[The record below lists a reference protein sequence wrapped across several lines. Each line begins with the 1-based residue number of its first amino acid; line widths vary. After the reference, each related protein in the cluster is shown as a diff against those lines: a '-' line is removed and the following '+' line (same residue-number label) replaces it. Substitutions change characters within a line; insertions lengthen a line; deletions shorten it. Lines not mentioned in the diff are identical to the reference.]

1 MQFASKINDTRS
13 DEDNENEN
21 EDDSEEAAAETTGP
35 VTKFVSS
42 STIGNNNK
50 KNRINSPIKSKKV
63 FDNDDNID
71 GNDNNENEND
81 NDNENYHDDDS
92 DNNQK
97 DNEKDNPMYFH
108 EDDGAIHID
117 QSNALSCSTPQS
129 HSGCNY
135 EDDEDNFDCYEISEN
150 RTDIS
155 IPPKEKIEKN
165 SNEIV
170 NGEKIA
176 RLTSENRKAEDT
188 TVENKCG
195 NIPIPHNNVH
205 NEKKNVEIKSE
216 FKMIITDEKNEK
228 TAIIDDTL
236 KQCTPVIPVSI
247 PTSTSTSTSTPALV
261 PPIEPR
267 SSDFINQNPDLITIP
282 SVSKT

>member
-81 NDNENYHDDDS
+81 NDNENYHNDDF
-92 DNNQK
+92 DNNQNK

-205 NEKKNVEIKSE
+205 NEKK
-216 FKMIITDEKNEK
+216 M
-228 TAIIDDTL
+228 L
-236 KQCTPVIPVSI
+236 K
-247 PTSTSTSTSTPALV
+247 
-261 PPIEPR
+261 
-267 SSDFINQNPDLITIP
+267 
-282 SVSKT
+282 